1 MNRKLHDIAASVRQ
15 RLLNLSRD
23 RKEDFQAVL
32 TRYGIE
38 RLMYR
43 LARSPH
49 GDEFVLKGAMLFTL
63 WTGEAH
69 RATWDLDLLGRGTID
84 IARLAGVFREV
95 CEAPVDDDGLA
106 FDAKGVSGERIREDQ
121 EYGGVRIHLGARLGA
136 ARIAIQI
143 DIGFGDAV
151 TPRPQK
157 VAFPSL
163 LDFPAPE
170 LKAYAR
176 EPVVAEKF
184 QAMVVLGMGN
194 SRMKDFYD
202 VWAIAR
208 GFDFDGERLCQSI
221 KATFRRRRTPLPTE
235 DPLALS
241 AAFAED
247 RIKQTQ
253 WKAFVRKGR
262 LLVEAPALPDVI
274 GLLRGFLMPP
284 IKALVEGRAFEMK
297 WPAGGPWRAR
307 PAGHGGLGRDRG
319 GPR

>member
-1 MNRKLHDIAASVRQ
+1 MTRKPRDIAASVRQ

-63 WTGEAH
+63 WTGERH
-69 RATWDLDLLGRGTID
+69 RATWDLDLLGRGTIEV
-84 IARLAGVFREV
+84 ARLAKVFREV
-95 CEAPVDDDGLA
+95 CEAPVDDDGLS
-106 FDAKGVSGERIREDQ
+106 FDARSVRGERIREDL
-121 EYGGVRIHLGARLGA
+121 EYEGVRIHLGTRLGA
-136 ARIAIQI
+136 ARISIQV

-151 TPRPQK
+151 TPRPRK
-157 VAFPSL
+157 VAFPTL

-170 LKAYAR
+170 LKAYPR

-184 QAMVVLGMGN
+184 QAMVYLGMGN

-202 VWAIAR
+202 VWALAR
-208 GFDFDGERLCQSI
+208 GFDFDGATLCKSI
-221 KATFRRRRTPLPTE
+221 KATFERRRTPLPAE
-235 DPLALS
+235 VPLALS
-241 AAFAED
+241 PSFAGD

-253 WKAFVRKGR
+253 WKAFIRKGR
-262 LLVEAPALPDVI
+262 LLTEAPPLPKVI
-274 GLLRGFLMPP
+274 DTLRGFLLPP
-284 IKALVEGRAFEMK
+284 TGALVEERSFTMK
-297 WPAGGPWRAR
+297 WIPGGQWRT
-307 PAGHGGLGRDRG
+307 
-319 GPR
+319 

>member
-1 MNRKLHDIAASVRQ
+1 MTRKTRDIAASVRQ
-15 RLLNLSRD
+15 RLLNLSRE

-49 GDEFVLKGAMLFTL
+49 GEEFVLKGAMLFTL
-63 WTGEAH
+63 WTGEAY

-84 IARLAGVFREV
+84 IARLAEVFREV
-95 CEAPVDDDGLA
+95 CEVVVDDDGLA
-106 FDAKGVSGERIREDQ
+106 FDAKSVRGERIREDL
-121 EYGGVRIHLGARLGA
+121 EYEGVRIHLGARLGV
-136 ARIAIQI
+136 ARVSIQV

-157 VAFPSL
+157 VAFPTL

-170 LKAYAR
+170 LKAYPR

-202 VWAIAR
+202 VWSLAR
-208 GFDFDGERLCQSI
+208 AFEFDGGTISRSI
-221 KATFRRRRTPLPTE
+221 RATFERRRTPLPTE

-241 AAFAED
+241 PSFADD
-247 RIKQTQ
+247 RVKQTQ
-253 WKAFVRKGR
+253 WRAFVRKGR
-262 LLVEAPALPDVI
+262 LLTEAPPLPDVI
-274 GLLRGFLMPP
+274 GVLRGFLMPP
-284 IKALVEGRAFEMK
+284 VNALVEGRAFGMK
-297 WPAGGPWRAR
+297 WPAGGHWRA
-307 PAGHGGLGRDRG
+307 
-319 GPR
+319 